1 MMQLKLFAIDLPIV
15 VIVVSLIPFNQLFTT
30 TVAAAAADQTDIEL
44 ADKDI
49 KQKPL
54 SNDKEDNDNNIW
66 KQREEKQEEEEKVGN
81 DNTRERGLEED
92 NIMIDDDDHEDVSFE
107 LPFDNIIPFPQ
118 TLHY

>member
-1 MMQLKLFAIDLPIV
+1 MMQLKLFAIDLPIA

-44 ADKDI
+44 VDKDI

-107 LPFDNIIPFPQ
+107 LPFDNIIPFP
-118 TLHY
+118 

>member
-1 MMQLKLFAIDLPIV
+1 MMQLKLFAIDLPIT
-15 VIVVSLIPFNQLFTT
+15 VIVVSLILFNQLFTT

-107 LPFDNIIPFPQ
+107 LPFDNIIPFP
-118 TLHY
+118 